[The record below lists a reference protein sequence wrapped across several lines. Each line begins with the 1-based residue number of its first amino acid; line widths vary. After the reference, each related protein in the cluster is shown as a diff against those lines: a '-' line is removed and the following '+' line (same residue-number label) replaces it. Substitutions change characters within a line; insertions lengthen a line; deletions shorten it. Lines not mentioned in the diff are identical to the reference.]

1 MLCFIFY
8 RREFKRVWG
17 LWGFKVYR
25 QGKADNSNFFSI
37 PWLGL
42 AWLGL
47 AWLGLS
53 WLGLAWLGL
62 AWPTLA
68 WPGLAWLGLAWLGL
82 SQAWQHNAHVHLRM
96 FPAVQ
101 EVSSGAP
108 LAQWLE
114 RWSYEP

>member
-1 MLCFIFY
+1 M
-8 RREFKRVWG
+8 
-17 LWGFKVYR
+17 YR

-42 AWLGL
+42 ACLGL

-68 WPGLAWLGLAWLGL
+68 WPGLAWLGLAWLGFSSIFL
-82 SQAWQHNAHVHLRM
+82 SLPQKNQFLHSWVGGVIALFYVLQKKI
-96 FPAVQ
+96 
-101 EVSSGAP
+101 
-108 LAQWLE
+108 
-114 RWSYEP
+114 